1 MPQHRLGR
9 TASLAAATGLSA
21 VLLLGGAAHAA
32 EPPPF
37 PPPGGIELNEKGE
50 PKGEQIDTTWE
61 IVKPFKAAAEWM
73 VHGAFDIASGFWN
86 TFFPGT
92 AADATPK
99 SPSDASDPSGTAP
112 TSPKEQP

>member
-1 MPQHRLGR
+1 MRHNRLGR
-9 TASLAAATGLSA
+9 LAPLAAATGLSA
-21 VLLLGGAAHAA
+21 VLLFGGAAQAA

-37 PPPGGIELNEKGE
+37 PPPGGIELNERGE

-73 VHGAFDIASGFWN
+73 VHGAFDIASGVWN

-92 AADATPK
+92 AADA
-99 SPSDASDPSGTAP
+99 AP
-112 TSPKEQP
+112 TSPSGSAPATPKEQP